1 MKNISTLKTLRII
14 TEDISN
20 LGSEGEGEAE
30 GLEGTLEEIIEEI
43 IITIKEEISEV
54 GVYQ

>member
-20 LGSEGEGEAE
+20 LGSEGEAE